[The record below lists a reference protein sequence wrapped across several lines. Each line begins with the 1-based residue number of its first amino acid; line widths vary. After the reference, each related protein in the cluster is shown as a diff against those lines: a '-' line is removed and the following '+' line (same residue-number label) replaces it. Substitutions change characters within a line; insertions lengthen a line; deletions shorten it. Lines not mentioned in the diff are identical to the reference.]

1 MLDAKRALRCNVAM
15 EENGERSM
23 FGRSRRGQRFTCEH
37 ARGGAPRQ
45 RGRSCHRVVLGHDD
59 FQVGAADTAALRGR
73 LLMVVWDMNDA
84 LLETHH
90 AGKRLGKFVLIKKT
104 VFIRIERLE
113 NHFNCS
119 RQL

>member
-1 MLDAKRALRCNVAM
+1 MR
-15 EENGERSM
+15 GE
-23 FGRSRRGQRFTCEH
+23 
-37 ARGGAPRQ
+37 A
-45 RGRSCHRVVLGHDD
+45 HRVKEAVPVCVVLGHDD

-73 LLMVVWDMNDA
+73 LLMVVWDINDA